1 MGLSVIPRF
10 CRQAG
15 HRKTGYDDDHM
26 DDDDHIDDDDDDDD
40 ERENVD
46 RSRISMVSQILLF
59 SFYPTLPYP
68 TLPYPTWRRIWSMER
83 RSPSHAH
90 AASCKRTP
98 RGMTGP
104 DAWATA
110 TSTPPE
116 MTTMVKD
123 LSVVNVVRWRRPLTR
138 YTMPGV
144 G

>member
-1 MGLSVIPRF
+1 
-10 CRQAG
+10 
-15 HRKTGYDDDHM
+15 
-26 DDDDHIDDDDDDDD
+26 
-40 ERENVD
+40 
-46 RSRISMVSQILLF
+46 MVSQILLF
-59 SFYPTLPYP
+59 SFYPTLPYPTLPYP